1 MDNYGTALGKPPGIL
16 HLSLETKKFS
26 TVVPHKIQSN
36 STKFS
41 KPKFL
46 ANTGLEALFL
56 FSTSPK
62 TAEAETILFIYFEI
76 TYLRLFVIGVESE
89 EAVLIGI
96 LF

>member
-1 MDNYGTALGKPPGIL
+1 MGQPWEKPRNFTPVFRN
-16 HLSLETKKFS
+16 EKFS

-56 FSTSPK
+56 FSTSPN
-62 TAEAETILFIYFEI
+62 TAEAETTFIYLSI
-76 TYLRLFVIGVESE
+76 THVRKELYTYENYLQ
-89 EAVLIGI
+89 
-96 LF
+96 